1 MTIPWAE
8 KVIREE
14 EVQKFYS
21 VIGTGIVN
29 KDANYANGDSEDQS
43 HVFPATRD
51 SPSHLSSSI
60 KLFEHGQEQYLESPL
75 ERFLTPDGSSDPRYF
90 ARPALE
96 CLETHFDK
104 AQGVAERQQMAKNNA
119 KSVARTKAKA
129 QGSQGSLY
137 HLWTASTR

>member
-14 EVQKFYS
+14 EIRKFYS
-21 VIGTGIVN
+21 MMGTGIAN
-29 KDANYANGDSEDQS
+29 KDANHVNGGSEDQG

-60 KLFEHGQEQYLESPL
+60 KLFEHGQDQYLESPL
-75 ERFLTPDGSSDPRYF
+75 ERFLTPDGSSDPQYF

-96 CLETHFDK
+96 RLGTHFDR
-104 AQGVAERQQMAKNNA
+104 AQGVVERQQMAKNNA
-119 KSVARTKAKA
+119 KSAARTKAKA
-129 QGSQGSLY
+129 QGSQRSLY
-137 HLWTASTR
+137 HP